1 MNTIK
6 HRYLEDKESF
16 DAFYKSYIST
26 KQDEIKL
33 LTQFFD
39 GIELNKNYFRTGLKN
54 NHKFRS
60 NKDTDTY
67 TIKFLNNSLNKISN
81 INKDTIISEILKE
94 CKPKT
99 HLYEYFFDTILQKTI
114 THSNYIECY
123 ALILQGI
130 TDESSKNILLKG
142 IEKIQ
147 NKIQITHNIEKSSYD
162 NLCDLNLYTE
172 KIYGL
177 NLLLVKL
184 EKLGILKGYIKQNLN
199 ELFILLEHSEDE
211 NIIYRILSCLY
222 QMKCEINDLFSD
234 ECIQKLHQFKANA
247 KPKNKFKIM
256 DILE

>member
-1 MNTIK
+1 MNELK
-6 HRYLEDKESF
+6 KRYLEDKESF
-16 DAFYKSYIST
+16 DTFFKSYIST
-26 KQDEIKL
+26 KQDEVKL

-39 GIELNKNYFRTGLKN
+39 SIELNKNYFRTGLKN

-67 TIKFLNNSLNKISN
+67 TIKYLNNSLNKISN
-81 INKDTIISEILKE
+81 MNKDTIISEILKE
-94 CKPKT
+94 CKSKT

-123 ALILQGI
+123 ALIIAGL
-130 TDESSKNILLKG
+130 TDNSTKDILLKS
-142 IEKIQ
+142 IDTIK
-147 NKIQITHNIEKSSYD
+147 NKIHITHNIDKSSYE
-162 NLCDLNLYTE
+162 NLCDINLYTE

-184 EKLGILKGYIKQNLN
+184 EKLGILSGYIKRNLN
-199 ELFILLEHSEDE
+199 ELFILLECSKEE

-222 QMKCEINDLFSD
+222 QMKCEIDDLLCD
-234 ECIQKLHQFKANA
+234 NCIQKLNQLKITA